1 MFQEEEKKENNN
13 EKETDAT
20 SQNKVNDTTK
30 NKPDQDKNNSDL
42 SKSPVRTRSQNKM
55 EPVKGEKPKPVK
67 KTVTFGTVESCE
79 DIFFPLKKIPLKHHA
94 PLVPIIKKKSSLKQ
108 TEYSTFNS
116 ILKPAK
122 LTDLSSKSNSEHHEG
137 YLRKN
142 LNPLS
147 KPMNKFS
154 QFSESRCMSPPPRN
168 ASPIEK
174 DSGSSAKF
182 VLPVRSAHSSRVIKP
197 NKKFIDGEDQ
207 TTASSTAT
215 SNKVLK
221 KPKLKRLVFNNL
233 HNDDDTPDEEDTD
246 KTNQNEKA
254 KDTQLQ
260 PLKSSNLFKDKTS
273 NTFSSLSVGPR
284 KVHDLFS
291 YEKEPPQDENSNL
304 ESMEKLKSPEP
315 PKEDRTGHAMRK
327 LMDISDASS
336 SSSTSSGS
344 ESEDSWDSASPPA
357 SGDEEEKPAPASPEK
372 DKSSASQL
380 LRGKIIL
387 REARLQLNPPTQST
401 SALDGPFS
409 TVTSS
414 SCMYLSLDWPFCFS
428 FLFICI
434 FYKFFVCFSAPVPP
448 TTVTCGVCGAVRFYR
463 FVKQARKFGIYSCES
478 CRKFISKMLKKEK
491 LSQKTGQV
499 VMQCLKGE
507 GQFILL
513 LQTDV

>member
-13 EKETDAT
+13 ENETEE
-20 SQNKVNDTTK
+20 SNVNKVTDLTNNKQENPVK
-30 NKPDQDKNNSDL
+30 NTIRHDSSSDS

-55 EPVKGEKPKPVK
+55 DPIKGEKPKPVK

-79 DIFFPLKKIPLKHHA
+79 DVFFPLKKVPIKHHA

-122 LTDLSSKSNSEHHEG
+122 LTDLSSKSSSEYQEG

-168 ASPIEK
+168 SSPIDKE
-174 DSGSSAKF
+174 SGSSAKF
-182 VLPVRSAHSSRVIKP
+182 VLPMRSAHSSRVIKP

-207 TTASSTAT
+207 TTASSSMST
-215 SNKVLK
+215 SKVLK

-233 HNDDDTPDEEDTD
+233 PNDDDTPDEDDQE
-246 KTNQNEKA
+246 KTNQIEKV
-254 KDTQLQ
+254 KDNAPLQ
-260 PLKSSNLFKDKTS
+260 TLKTSNLFKDKTTNS
-273 NTFSSLSVGPR
+273 FSSLSVGSR
-284 KVHDLFS
+284 KLHDIFS
-291 YEKEPPQDENSNL
+291 YEKEPTQDENSNL
-304 ESMEKLKSPEP
+304 ESLEKVKTSET
-315 PKEDRTGHAMRK
+315 PKEDRMGHAMRK

-344 ESEDSWDSASPPA
+344 GSEDSWDSASPGG
-357 SGDEEEKPAPASPEK
+357 SGDEEEKPPPVSPEK
-372 DKSSASQL
+372 EKSSASQL

-387 REARLQLNPPTQST
+387 REARLQLNPPAQSA

-409 TVTSS
+409 THPQS
-414 SCMYLSLDWPFCFS
+414 SCKFNNDLNMFTVVL
-428 FLFICI
+428 
-434 FYKFFVCFSAPVPP
+434 FFV
-448 TTVTCGVCGAVRFYR
+448 
-463 FVKQARKFGIYSCES
+463 K
-478 CRKFISKMLKKEK
+478 
-491 LSQKTGQV
+491 
-499 VMQCLKGE
+499 
-507 GQFILL
+507 
-513 LQTDV
+513 

>member
-1 MFQEEEKKENNN
+1 MSYFTFQEEEKKENNN
-13 EKETDAT
+13 EKETDDAG
-20 SQNKVNDTTK
+20 QNKVTETTTNSK
-30 NKPDQDKNNSDL
+30 TEVLDKINSDL

-55 EPVKGEKPKPVK
+55 EPVKNDKPKPVK

-94 PLVPIIKKKSSLKQ
+94 PLVPIIKKKSSLKS

-122 LTDLSSKSNSEHHEG
+122 LTDLSSKSSSEHQEG

-154 QFSESRCMSPPPRN
+154 QFSDSRCMSPPPRN
-168 ASPIEK
+168 SSPVEK
-174 DSGSSAKF
+174 ESGSSTKF

-197 NKKFIDGEDQ
+197 NKRFIDGEEQ
-207 TTASSTAT
+207 TTTSSI
-215 SNKVLK
+215 SSSKVLK

-233 HNDDDTPDEEDTD
+233 HNDDDTTDEVEVD
-246 KTNQNEKA
+246 KTNQTEKVR
-254 KDTQLQ
+254 DSQQ
-260 PLKSSNLFKDKTS
+260 QSLKSSNLFKDKTS
-273 NTFSSLSVGPR
+273 NSFSSLSVGTR
-284 KVHDLFS
+284 KLHDLFS
-291 YEKEPPQDENSNL
+291 YEKEALQDENSNVETL
-304 ESMEKLKSPEP
+304 EKVKSPEP
-315 PKEDRTGHAMRK
+315 LKEDRSGHAMRK

-344 ESEDSWDSASPPA
+344 ESEDSWDSASPGG
-357 SGDEEEKPAPASPEK
+357 SGDEEEKPPPASPEK

-409 TVTSS
+409 TVTSA
-414 SCMYLSLDWPFCFS
+414 SC
-428 FLFICI
+428 
-434 FYKFFVCFSAPVPP
+434 
-448 TTVTCGVCGAVRFYR
+448 
-463 FVKQARKFGIYSCES
+463 
-478 CRKFISKMLKKEK
+478 K
-491 LSQKTGQV
+491 LIT
-499 VMQCLKGE
+499 
-507 GQFILL
+507 FIL
-513 LQTDV
+513 VVK

>member
-13 EKETDAT
+13 EKETDAS
-20 SQNKVNDTTK
+20 SQNKVTDDITK
-30 NKPDQDKNNSDL
+30 SKPESQDKNNSDL

-55 EPVKGEKPKPVK
+55 EPVKAEKPKPVK

-94 PLVPIIKKKSSLKQ
+94 PLIPIIKKKSSLKQ

-122 LTDLSSKSNSEHHEG
+122 LTDLSSKSSSEHHEG

-174 DSGSSAKF
+174 ESGNSAKF
-182 VLPVRSAHSSRVIKP
+182 VLPVRSVHSSRVIKP
-197 NKKFIDGEDQ
+197 NKKFIDGEEP
-207 TTASSTAT
+207 TTTSSTAS

-246 KTNQNEKA
+246 KTNLNEKA
-254 KDTQLQ
+254 KDTLQ

-273 NTFSSLSVGPR
+273 NSFSSLSVSTR

-291 YEKEPPQDENSNL
+291 YEKEPSQDENLNV
-304 ESMEKLKSPEP
+304 ESIEKLKSPEP

-336 SSSTSSGS
+336 SSSTSSDS
-344 ESEDSWDSASPPA
+344 ESEDSWDSASPA
-357 SGDEEEKPAPASPEK
+357 GSGDEEEKPPPASPEK

-414 SCMYLSLDWPFCFS
+414 SCMYLPIKPLNAG
-428 FLFICI
+428 IY
-434 FYKFFVCFSAPVPP
+434 YKQDNHSNKNLCFSAPVPP

-507 GQFILL
+507 GQYILL
-513 LQTDV
+513 

>member
-1 MFQEEEKKENNN
+1 
-13 EKETDAT
+13 
-20 SQNKVNDTTK
+20 
-30 NKPDQDKNNSDL
+30 
-42 SKSPVRTRSQNKM
+42 M

-122 LTDLSSKSNSEHHEG
+122 LTDLSSKSTSEHQEG

-168 ASPIEK
+168 ASPVEK
-174 DSGSSAKF
+174 ESGSSAKF

-197 NKKFIDGEDQ
+197 NKRFIDGEEQ
-207 TTASSTAT
+207 TTANTTTSS
-215 SNKVLK
+215 SKVLK

-233 HNDDDTPDEEDTD
+233 HNDDDTPDEEDVD
-246 KTNQNEKA
+246 KTNQNEKV

-260 PLKSSNLFKDKTS
+260 TLKSSNLFKDKTS
-273 NTFSSLSVGPR
+273 NSFSSLSVGTR

-291 YEKEPPQDENSNL
+291 YEKEPLQDENSNL
-304 ESMEKLKSPEP
+304 ESIEKIKSPEP

-344 ESEDSWDSASPPA
+344 ESEDSWDSASPGA

-414 SCMYLSLDWPFCFS
+414 SCMFLTFAKFCLFVGEDILIQLNLYL
-428 FLFICI
+428 
-434 FYKFFVCFSAPVPP
+434 SAPVPP

-507 GQFILL
+507 GYYILL
-513 LQTDV
+513 LCYNLCT

>member
-1 MFQEEEKKENNN
+1 MTE
-13 EKETDAT
+13 
-20 SQNKVNDTTK
+20 TTK
-30 NKPDQDKNNSDL
+30 NKQENPDKNNTEL
-42 SKSPVRTRSQNKM
+42 CKSPVRTRSQNKM
-55 EPVKGEKPKPVK
+55 EPVKGEKAKPVK

-79 DIFFPLKKIPLKHHA
+79 DVFFPLKKVPIKHHA

-122 LTDLSSKSNSEHHEG
+122 LTDLSSKSSSEHQEG

-168 ASPIEK
+168 SSPVEK
-174 DSGSSAKF
+174 ESGSSAKF
-182 VLPVRSAHSSRVIKP
+182 VLPMRSAHSSRVIKP
-197 NKKFIDGEDQ
+197 NKRFIDGEEQ
-207 TTASSTAT
+207 STASS
-215 SNKVLK
+215 SISSGKVLK

-233 HNDDDTPDEEDTD
+233 LNDDDTPDEEDQN
-246 KTNQNEKA
+246 KTNQADKS
-254 KDTQLQ
+254 KDNVPLQ
-260 PLKSSNLFKDKTS
+260 TLKSSNLFKDKTTNS
-273 NTFSSLSVGPR
+273 FSSLSVGSR
-284 KVHDLFS
+284 KLHDLFS
-291 YEKEPPQDENSNL
+291 YEKETPADENSNL
-304 ESMEKLKSPEP
+304 ENLEKLKTAEP

-344 ESEDSWDSASPPA
+344 ESEDSWDSASPGG
-357 SGDEEEKPAPASPEK
+357 SGDEEEKPPPASPEK

-409 TVTSS
+409 THPQS
-414 SCMYLSLDWPFCFS
+414 SCKFNFYLVSKILAFLYSL
-428 FLFICI
+428 
-434 FYKFFVCFSAPVPP
+434 
-448 TTVTCGVCGAVRFYR
+448 GVLYL
-463 FVKQARKFGIYSCES
+463 
-478 CRKFISKMLKKEK
+478 CR
-491 LSQKTGQV
+491 
-499 VMQCLKGE
+499 
-507 GQFILL
+507 ILIIHF
-513 LQTDV
+513 

>member
-1 MFQEEEKKENNN
+1 MSYFTFQEEEKKENNN
-13 EKETDAT
+13 EKETDDAG
-20 SQNKVNDTTK
+20 QNKVTETTTNSK
-30 NKPDQDKNNSDL
+30 TEVLDKINSDL

-55 EPVKGEKPKPVK
+55 EPVKNDKPKPVK

-94 PLVPIIKKKSSLKQ
+94 PLVPIIKKKSSLKP

-122 LTDLSSKSNSEHHEG
+122 LTDLSSKSSSEHQEG

-154 QFSESRCMSPPPRN
+154 QFSDSRCMSPPPRN
-168 ASPIEK
+168 SSPVEKESAS
-174 DSGSSAKF
+174 STKF

-197 NKKFIDGEDQ
+197 NKRFIDGEEQ
-207 TTASSTAT
+207 TTTSSI
-215 SNKVLK
+215 SSSKVLK

-233 HNDDDTPDEEDTD
+233 HNDDDTTDEVEVD
-246 KTNQNEKA
+246 KTNQTEKVR
-254 KDTQLQ
+254 DSQQ
-260 PLKSSNLFKDKTS
+260 QSLKSSNLFKDKTS
-273 NTFSSLSVGPR
+273 NSFSSLSVGTR
-284 KVHDLFS
+284 KLHDLFS
-291 YEKEPPQDENSNL
+291 YEKEALQDENSNVETL
-304 ESMEKLKSPEP
+304 EKVKSPEP
-315 PKEDRTGHAMRK
+315 LKEDRSGHAMRK

-344 ESEDSWDSASPPA
+344 ESEDSWDSASPGG
-357 SGDEEEKPAPASPEK
+357 SGDEEEKPPPASPEK

-409 TVTSS
+409 TVTSA
-414 SCMYLSLDWPFCFS
+414 SC
-428 FLFICI
+428 
-434 FYKFFVCFSAPVPP
+434 
-448 TTVTCGVCGAVRFYR
+448 
-463 FVKQARKFGIYSCES
+463 
-478 CRKFISKMLKKEK
+478 K
-491 LSQKTGQV
+491 LIT
-499 VMQCLKGE
+499 
-507 GQFILL
+507 FIL
-513 LQTDV
+513 VVK